1 MHLSVSAA
9 IQCPHLT
16 LCNVFQR
23 RMRPLQFP
31 GFTRLRDRPPSP
43 APFWR
48 SHIVAAVLC
57 NDDGCIVTELC
68 MPKSMFCSYSLDF
81 TATLHYQVLRSV
93 YIMQEMFLFLQCFN
107 QSEVTVSAG
116 LCRAAGGDAP
126 NSGSN
131 TDCHRTAPPNRRG

>member
-1 MHLSVSAA
+1 
-9 IQCPHLT
+9 
-16 LCNVFQR
+16 
-23 RMRPLQFP
+23 
-31 GFTRLRDRPPSP
+31 
-43 APFWR
+43 
-48 SHIVAAVLC
+48 
-57 NDDGCIVTELC
+57 
-68 MPKSMFCSYSLDF
+68 MFCSYSLDF

-131 TDCHRTAPPNRRG
+131 TDCHRTAPPIDEDNHANIIINDKNPKDVRL